1 MDLNIYIN
9 LGLAL
14 VLGLLVSKL
23 MKLIRLPNVTG
34 YLIIGLIVGPYC
46 LKLFSEETIQ
56 SLGIIPEIAL
66 GFIAFSIGAEFKLS
80 YLKKIGKSPI
90 IIAFFEGFGAVLLV
104 DLALILSGHDIAFS
118 LVLGAIASATAPAAT
133 LMVVRQY
140 KARGPLTD
148 TLLPVVAID
157 DAVALIAFGLS
168 VAAAKAI
175 NSNGDVSLGMTLL
188 NPVKEIF
195 GALIFGAVLGVILA
209 LLTKWFTGRGNRL
222 SATIAMVLLCIGVSL
237 LAGFSSLLAC
247 MAMSAVYVN
256 MSKVTD
262 KVFELVDRMTPP
274 IFMLFFV
281 LSGAMLNITVLPAV
295 GVIGIIYIVTRV
307 AGKYLGALLGA
318 KISRAKPVVTKFL
331 GFTLIRQAGVA
342 IGLAGIAL
350 NVVPGYGVQIQT
362 IILCATVIYE
372 LIGPVITKLALK
384 KAGELPDLKLA
395 SNANT

>member
-1 MDLNIYIN
+1 MM
-9 LGLAL
+9 
-14 VLGLLVSKL
+14 LGLLISKL

-34 YLIIGLIVGPYC
+34 YLIIGLIAGPYC
-46 LKLFSEETIQ
+46 LKLFSIDTIN

-80 YLKKIGKSPI
+80 YLKKIGSSPI
-90 IIAFFEGFGAVLLV
+90 IIAFLEGFGAVLVV
-104 DLALILSGHDIAFS
+104 DLVLILSGHDIAFS

-140 KARGPLTD
+140 KAKGPVTD

-168 VAAAKAI
+168 VAAAKVI
-175 NSNGDVSLGMTLL
+175 NPSGNVSLWITLL

-195 GALIFGAVLGVILA
+195 GALLFGALLGVILA

-222 SATIAMVLLCIGVSL
+222 SATIAMILLCIGVSL
-237 LAGFSSLLAC
+237 IAGFSSLLAC
-247 MAMSAVYVN
+247 MAMSSVYVN
-256 MSKVTD
+256 LSKVTD

-281 LSGAMLNITVLPAV
+281 ISGASLNITVLPAV
-295 GVIGIIYIVTRV
+295 GIVGVIYIVTRV
-307 AGKYLGALLGA
+307 VGKYLGALLGA
-318 KISRAKPVVTKFL
+318 KISHAQPVVSKYL
-331 GFTLIRQAGVA
+331 GFTLIPQAGVA
-342 IGLAGIAL
+342 IGLAGLAL
-350 NVVPGYGVQIQT
+350 KVVPEYGVQIQT

-372 LIGPVITKLALK
+372 LIGPIVTKLALK

-395 SNANT
+395 SNTANT